1 MIGPRR
7 IGGYVEVAFSD
18 PEEIVAA
25 WIKVFCC
32 EKCGF
37 TELYR
42 EEKQARRESES
53 KEALVN
59 SEDDE

>member
-1 MIGPRR
+1 M
-7 IGGYVEVAFSD
+7 AFSD